1 MATNKKKKKMKSYG
15 SLTLP
20 AGSNIGVMRTSEGEK
35 LGLKKL
41 GGKAGY

>member
-1 MATNKKKKKMKSYG
+1 MKKKKIKSYG

-20 AGSNIGVMRTSEGEK
+20 AGSNVGAMRVAEGEK